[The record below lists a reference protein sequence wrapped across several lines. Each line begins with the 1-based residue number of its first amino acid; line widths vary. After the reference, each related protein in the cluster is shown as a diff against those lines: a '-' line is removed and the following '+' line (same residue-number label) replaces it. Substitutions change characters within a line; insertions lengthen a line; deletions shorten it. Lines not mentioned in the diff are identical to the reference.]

1 MLNLFVLLLNVSNYL
16 KCFVSLVAALFEE
29 GAEFLAL
36 ELRRRYWVYWVPRS
50 HGAVVSAV

>member
-1 MLNLFVLLLNVSNYL
+1 MANLFVLLLNVSNYL

-29 GAEFLAL
+29 GAESLAL